1 MNLTGTK
8 EQPNWFI
15 NRSKWPVLPCG
26 HVAGGCSAKCVP
38 PPPSFPPS
46 LLLTVYHRMDE
57 TSLRDADFAHLPHEA
72 LLCVL
77 AKADK
82 SEL

>member
-1 MNLTGTK
+1 
-8 EQPNWFI
+8 
-15 NRSKWPVLPCG
+15 
-26 HVAGGCSAKCVP
+26 
-38 PPPSFPPS
+38 
-46 LLLTVYHRMDE
+46 MDE
-57 TSLRDADFAHLPHEA
+57 TSLRDADFAHLPHEV